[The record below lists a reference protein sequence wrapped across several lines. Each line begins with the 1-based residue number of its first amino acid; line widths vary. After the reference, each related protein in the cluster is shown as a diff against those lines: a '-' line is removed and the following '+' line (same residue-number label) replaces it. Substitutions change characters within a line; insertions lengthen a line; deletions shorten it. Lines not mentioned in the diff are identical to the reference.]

1 MIPNNVLSVTPIPAP
16 FLSPRTIARASAQ
29 QGMSDVHYGGIALGD
44 ASHGLTYQ
52 LWTCFTD
59 GNNVWLSAPNTP
71 AYIILPGVGA
81 AWVALAMDQN
91 ARVFIAYAI
100 LLGAASY
107 YWFDSTI
114 PGYRTSTL
122 SGVIPRV
129 FASLD
134 DSRPALLTSSD
145 VILSYV
151 RAGEL
156 FFRAQRDR
164 FGIEYDLG
172 AAPANLVQIG
182 MNRADRFQFEFQT
195 GSGVNSL
202 PPIEFLGSH

>member
-1 MIPNNVLSVTPIPAP
+1 
-16 FLSPRTIARASAQ
+16 
-29 QGMSDVHYGGIALGD
+29 MSDVHYGGIALSD
-44 ASHGLTYQ
+44 ASQGLGYQ

-91 ARVFIAYAI
+91 ARVFIAYAT